1 MEGKH
6 KKKKSHPYILI
17 TSGSKSSHLFASVVS
32 HTCLSAQEPLKRVNK
47 RNYEGWS
54 WTTGVRTSLLSHLH
68 VHTCS
73 LFNLSSYKE
82 LTPDTVWREHPLA
95 YAISIWGAVS
105 EETISDQLY
114 SLLVEK
120 GLHACLP
127 IKDVNIWQHQ
137 KLIRGGGWA
146 VSIIHSFI
154 FPTGEPCLQCLLTL
168 DSRKRAVETI
178 IHAMVNN
185 EYTKKKG
192 SNFLVPSVDSKLEAL
207 MHHHL
212 ASLTS
217 HSHC

>member
-1 MEGKH
+1 MELDH
-6 KKKKSHPYILI
+6 WSQDI
-17 TSGSKSSHLFASVVS
+17 SAFSSTCAYLFPVQPQQ
-32 HTCLSAQEPLKRVNK
+32 LQGVNT
-47 RNYEGWS
+47 RHSLEG
-54 WTTGVRTSLLSHLH
+54 T
-68 VHTCS
+68 
-73 LFNLSSYKE
+73 
-82 LTPDTVWREHPLA
+82 
-95 YAISIWGAVS
+95 ISIWGVLS

-120 GLHACLP
+120 GIHACLP

-154 FPTGEPCLQCLLTL
+154 FPTGEPCLRCLLTL
-168 DSRKRAVETI
+168 NSRKRAVETI

-185 EYTKKKG
+185 EYTKKKV